1 MRTPCLPIR
10 HAERQFYILPMCLEP
25 LYEKTMPKR
34 TALWTAAKDVYE
46 RFVDDDG
53 LPLAGNIAFRTI
65 LAVFPFL
72 IFLTALA
79 GFFGDAELARQVVTY
94 LLETGPAE
102 LIEPL
107 VPEIE
112 SILSQPRSDFLSL
125 GVLLTVWTA
134 SGGVDSVRVGLNRA
148 YGLRE
153 HRAWYILFAQNVLF
167 VIAGAIIL
175 IMLALL
181 IVFAPVLIA
190 LIDRHLP
197 ALQELTA
204 AFDRLRYPVAIFVLG
219 LGVAGAHYILPA
231 RWLPFKTLWP
241 GIVFTV
247 VVWVLLAA
255 GYSIYL
261 ARFAHFASTYAGLG
275 GLIAALI
282 FLYLS
287 AAVMILGGEINRAIR
302 VIRSDAA

>member
-1 MRTPCLPIR
+1 MRI
-10 HAERQFYILPMCLEP
+10 
-25 LYEKTMPKR
+25 
-34 TALWTAAKDVYE
+34 ALWTAVKDIYC
-46 RFVDDDG
+46 RFVADDG
-53 LPLAGNIAFRTI
+53 LPLAGNIAFRAI
-65 LAVFPFL
+65 LSLFPFL

-79 GFFGDAELARQVVTY
+79 GFIGNAELAAKVVTY
-94 LLETGPAE
+94 LLETGPSE
-102 LIEPL
+102 LISPL

-148 YGLRE
+148 YDLRE
-153 HRAWYILFAQNVLF
+153 HRSWYVLFAQNVLF
-167 VIAGAIIL
+167 VFAGAVIL
-175 IMLALL
+175 ILLAFL

-190 LIDRHLP
+190 LVDRHLP
-197 ALQELTA
+197 ALREITA
-204 AFDRLRYPVAIFVLG
+204 AYDQMRYPVAIFVLT
-219 LGVAGAHYILPA
+219 LGVLCAHYILPA
-231 RWLPFKTLWP
+231 RWLPLRHLWP
-241 GIVFTV
+241 GIAFTV

-261 ARFAHFASTYAGLG
+261 ARFAHFASTYAGLA

-302 VIRSDAA
+302 QIRSERDGRQAG